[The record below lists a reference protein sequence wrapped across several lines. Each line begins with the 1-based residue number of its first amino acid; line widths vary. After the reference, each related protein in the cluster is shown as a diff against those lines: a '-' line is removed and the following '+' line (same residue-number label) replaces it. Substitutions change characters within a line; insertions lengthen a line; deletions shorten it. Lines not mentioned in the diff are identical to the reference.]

1 MYISSLILA
10 ALHNDDIN
18 AAIKLI
24 RNLKSSPPN
33 DSAAATK
40 SSLLNDMVRDIFR
53 NLNDKNEN
61 SYEFIENLFHYLSTL
76 DYFIGKSAVDEMQ
89 IFFTK

>member
-1 MYISSLILA
+1 LYIYSLILA

-24 RNLKSSPPN
+24 RNIKSPPPN